1 MNHIWIVKPPP
12 YVCYVVLLVCKS
24 GGSATAL
31 GHTKEEALESCRALK
46 SKFPHSYIWESEPY
60 LAGIAVDPVAG
71 PIWDTSPVA
80 RNGYDPT
87 DSMSEEI
94 WALYQKGVDS

>member
-46 SKFPHSYIWESEPY
+46 S
-60 LAGIAVDPVAG
+60 L
-71 PIWDTSPVA
+71 
-80 RNGYDPT
+80 
-87 DSMSEEI
+87 
-94 WALYQKGVDS
+94 